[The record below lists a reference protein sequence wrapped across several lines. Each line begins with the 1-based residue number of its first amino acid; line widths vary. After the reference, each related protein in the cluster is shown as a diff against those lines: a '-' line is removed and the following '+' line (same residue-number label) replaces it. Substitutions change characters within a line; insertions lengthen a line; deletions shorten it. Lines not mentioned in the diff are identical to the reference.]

1 MSPETA
7 RNLDRARRW
16 ISEGARTFAAGLL
29 VFLPL
34 IVLVVVL
41 RFLFEAVQSL
51 AVLVFGL
58 TRSVPGAVGVF
69 LVTLALIFYAG
80 RKLRRQE
87 KWLLN
92 RVERFLAALPLVGS
106 WYQTLKDLVDILAGP
121 GQKNRYLGVV
131 KVPFGTGHVL
141 GFVTRREVLEGR
153 TTLTVFVPTSPNPT
167 SGIVLFFPEEAVLPT
182 DLSPESAFA
191 RIISLGLKA

>member
-1 MSPETA
+1 MSPQTEQTLH
-7 RNLDRARRW
+7 RGRRW
-16 ISEGARTFAAGLL
+16 ISEGTRTFAAGLL

-51 AVLVFGL
+51 AALVFGL

-80 RKLRRQE
+80 HKLRRRE
-87 KWLLN
+87 KWLLD
-92 RVERFLAALPLVGS
+92 RVERFLAALPLLGS
-106 WYQTLKDLVDILAGP
+106 WYQTLKDLVEVLAGP
-121 GQKNRYLGVV
+121 GQKDRYLGVV
-131 KVPFGTGHVL
+131 KVPFGSGHVL